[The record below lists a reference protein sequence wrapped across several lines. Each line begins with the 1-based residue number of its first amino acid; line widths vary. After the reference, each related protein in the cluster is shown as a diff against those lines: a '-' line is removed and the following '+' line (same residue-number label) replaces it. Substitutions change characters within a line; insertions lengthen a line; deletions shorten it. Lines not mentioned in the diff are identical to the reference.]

1 MKTKVWQVKMGN
13 VLFPAVAKSTMNVP
27 ASTIRQA
34 ISKAEKS
41 EKALCAQMVEDEGGQ
56 FTADKAIA
64 CEFLC
69 ELDDD
74 TEQ

>member
-13 VLFPAVAKSTMNVP
+13 MTFPKVTTNTMNVR
-27 ASTIRQA
+27 AATLRNA

-41 EKALCAQMVEDEGGQ
+41 EKAFCDQMVEDEGEKVM
-56 FTADKAIA
+56 ADKAIA
-64 CEFLC
+64 VEFLC

-74 TEQ
+74 